1 MIKALLLFSGG
12 LDSILAAKVLERQ
25 KIKVFPICFESYFFG
40 CNLAKKSAK
49 NLGLRLKIIDF
60 SKEHLKI
67 VKSPKY
73 GYGKTFNPCIDCHL
87 LMIKGAKKFLG
98 KQKFDILATG
108 EVLGERP
115 FSQRK
120 EIFKLIEKR
129 ANLENKILRPLSI
142 KLLPETIYEKKN
154 LIDRKKLFSIRGKS
168 RKPQINLAKKFKI
181 KEFPTP
187 AGGCILTDRQY
198 SERLKTLFKRI
209 PDFNGSDTKILRK
222 GRVFWKKNFL
232 IVVGRNEKENKE
244 LKKSQDKDDLILEP
258 ENFPGPTVL
267 IRGFRKKIKEDTIMK
282 ANELLLNYS
291 KKLPE
296 KIIIEI
302 K

>member
-1 MIKALLLFSGG
+1 MIKESKK
-12 LDSILAAKVLERQ
+12 ILK
-25 KIKVFPICFESYFFG
+25 
-40 CNLAKKSAK
+40 
-49 NLGLRLKIIDF
+49 
-60 SKEHLKI
+60 
-67 VKSPKY
+67 
-73 GYGKTFNPCIDCHL
+73 
-87 LMIKGAKKFLG
+87 
-98 KQKFDILATG
+98 KQKFDILTTG

-120 EIFKLIEKR
+120 EIFKLIEKQ
-129 ANLENKILRPLSI
+129 ANLENKILRHLSV
-142 KLLPETIYEKKN
+142 KLLPETIYEIEG

-187 AGGCILTDRQY
+187 AGGCILTDPQY
-198 SERLKTLFKRI
+198 SKRLKTLFEKI
-209 PDFNGSDTKILRK
+209 PDFDGSDAKILRK
-222 GRVFWKKNFL
+222 GRAFWDVTHLPPEGPKRKFGRAEGGLESRFQRAPKIL

-244 LKKSQDKDDLILEP
+244 LKKSKKREDLILEP

-267 IRGFRKKIKEDTIMK
+267 VRGFGKKIKKKMIKK
-282 ANELLLNYS
+282 ATELLLNYS

-296 KIIIEI
+296 KIIIEV